1 MSQDHLPQDDSGAED
16 EHPTGGTGGNE
27 PERTEGT
34 PSAGGTGDSGSTGGS
49 AGTGDATGTPG
60 DPSGE
65 DPMKDMLR
73 QFLGD
78 AVDSPEV
85 DEMLSALG
93 LGGAAAPGG
102 AAGGAAGAAGAAD
115 NPMAAMMTNNPAAF
129 GAMQAQ
135 LQAMFSGGD
144 EAVNA
149 QLATDV
155 ARRAAAQ
162 GGDATVSDASQRD
175 VEQVGNVASLWLDAV
190 TDFSALDGTAR
201 VVSRA
206 EWVETTLPAWVEALT
221 PLAEGVN
228 EAVASSLT
236 DRLGDDPEALQS
248 QLPPGMALPGGMD
261 INAIMGQMAPM
272 MRQMSS
278 SMFSLQLGQAAGALS
293 HEVVSGT
300 DVGLPLVPD
309 EEVLMLP
316 ENVRAFADGLEIDP
330 AEVMLFLTVRES
342 ARQRLY
348 AGAPWVRS
356 QVLEAV
362 RAYGADM
369 RLDTEG
375 IESKLSSVDPTD
387 PEAMQSALAGGL
399 FHPEPSDAQKAALT
413 RLETWLAL
421 VEGWVDVVTDRATRG
436 TLPNADAL
444 AEVVRRR
451 RATQG
456 PAEKTFSGLV
466 GLELRP
472 RRLRDAAN
480 LFAAME
486 DRHGASARDA
496 VWDHPD
502 IAPDAGALDDV
513 LGYVEAWGRN
523 EPGEATGTDFD
534 AELAKLL
541 EDAAGDGASGTG
553 SPEDPEGPAPEDGS
567 DGSSGSPQG

>member
-1 MSQDHLPQDDSGAED
+1 MSQDNLPQDDAGADD
-16 EHPTGGTGGNE
+16 EH
-27 PERTEGT
+27 T
-34 PSAGGTGDSGSTGGS
+34 PGEGGS
-49 AGTGDATGTPG
+49 EQPT
-60 DPSGE
+60 

-93 LGGAAAPGG
+93 MGGAG
-102 AAGGAAGAAGAAD
+102 AGAAGAGGAAT
-115 NPMAAMMTNNPAAF
+115 NPMAAMMANNPAAF
-129 GAMQAQ
+129 GALQAQ
-135 LQAMFSGGD
+135 VQQMFAGGD
-144 EAVNA
+144 GPVNQ

-162 GGDATVSDASQRD
+162 GGDSSVGEAAQRD
-175 VEQVGNVASLWLDAV
+175 AEQVGNVASLWLDAATEFPAASGAV
-190 TDFSALDGTAR
+190 Q

-206 EWVETTLPAWVEALT
+206 EWVETTMPAWVEALT

-228 EAVASSLT
+228 SAVASSLT
-236 DRLGDDPEALQS
+236 DRLGDDPETLRS
-248 QLPPGMALPGGMD
+248 QLPPGMSLPGGMD
-261 INAIMGQMAPM
+261 MEAVMGQMAPM
-272 MRQMSS
+272 MERMSS

-293 HEVVSGT
+293 QEVVSGT
-300 DVGLPLVPD
+300 DVGLPLVP
-309 EEVLMLP
+309 EGRVLVLP
-316 ENVRAFADGLEIDP
+316 TNVRAFAEGLEIDP

-362 RAYGADM
+362 RSYAADM
-369 RLDTEG
+369 RLDTDG
-375 IESKLSSVDPTD
+375 IEAKLGSVDPTD
-387 PEAMQSALAGGL
+387 PEAMQSALSGGL
-399 FHPEPSDAQKAALT
+399 FHPEPSERQKAALT

-436 TLPNADAL
+436 TLPHADAL

-456 PAEKTFSGLV
+456 PAEKTFAGLV

-486 DRHGASARDA
+486 DKHGAAARDA

-502 IAPDAGALDDV
+502 IAPDAAALDDV
-513 LGYVEAWGRN
+513 LGYVERWGTN

-541 EDAAGDGASGTG
+541 QDEGGDGGAG
-553 SPEDPEGPAPEDGS
+553 AR
-567 DGSSGSPQG
+567 

>member
-1 MSQDHLPQDDSGAED
+1 MSQDNLPQGSSGADDGENRD
-16 EHPTGGTGGNE
+16 GEGPGN
-27 PERTEGT
+27 
-34 PSAGGTGDSGSTGGS
+34 
-49 AGTGDATGTPG
+49 
-60 DPSGE
+60 

-93 LGGAAAPGG
+93 LNGAGAPG
-102 AAGGAAGAAGAAD
+102 AGAGAGAVGG
-115 NPMAAMMTNNPAAF
+115 NPMAAMMANNPAAF

-135 LQAMFSGGD
+135 FQQMFAGGD

-149 QLATDV
+149 TLATDV

-162 GGDATVSDASQRD
+162 GGDSSVGEAAQRD
-175 VEQVGNVASLWLDAV
+175 VEQVSNVASLWLDAV
-190 TDFSALDGTAR
+190 TEFSALDGPAR

-206 EWVETTLPAWVEALT
+206 EWVESTMPSWVEALT
-221 PLAEGVN
+221 PLADGVN
-228 EAVASSLT
+228 DAVSASLT
-236 DRLGDDPEALQS
+236 DRLGDDPEALQQ
-248 QLPPGMALPGGMD
+248 QLPPGMGLPPGMD
-261 INAIMGQMAPM
+261 LSAIMGQMAPL
-272 MRQMSS
+272 MRKMSS
-278 SMFSLQLGQAAGALS
+278 SMFSMQLGQAAGALS

-300 DVGLPLVPD
+300 DVGLPLVSG
-309 EEVLMLP
+309 EQVLMLP
-316 ENVRAFADGLEIDP
+316 ANVRDFAEGLEIDP

-362 RAYGADM
+362 RAYAADM

-375 IESKLSSVDPTD
+375 IESKVAQVDPTD
-387 PEAMQSALAGGL
+387 PEAMQKVLADGL
-399 FHPEPSDAQKAALT
+399 FHPEPSESQKAALT

-436 TLPNADAL
+436 TLPHADAL

-472 RRLRDAAN
+472 RRMRDAAN

-486 DRHGASARDA
+486 DKHGAAARDA

-502 IAPDAGALDDV
+502 VAPDAAALDDV
-513 LGYVEAWGRN
+513 LGFVQAWGTSA
-523 EPGEATGTDFD
+523 PGEITGTDFD

-541 EDAAGDGASGTG
+541 DAEGSGSSGPSGSTGPAGDGPAQDDGDD
-553 SPEDPEGPAPEDGS
+553 SPQDGPAKG
-567 DGSSGSPQG
+567 

>member
-1 MSQDHLPQDDSGAED
+1 MSQDNLPQGSSGADDGENPD
-16 EHPTGGTGGNE
+16 GEGPGN
-27 PERTEGT
+27 
-34 PSAGGTGDSGSTGGS
+34 
-49 AGTGDATGTPG
+49 
-60 DPSGE
+60 

-93 LGGAAAPGG
+93 LNGAGAPG
-102 AAGGAAGAAGAAD
+102 AGAGAGAVGG
-115 NPMAAMMTNNPAAF
+115 NPMAAMMANNPAAF

-135 LQAMFSGGD
+135 FQQMFAGGD

-149 QLATDV
+149 TLATDV

-162 GGDATVSDASQRD
+162 GGDSSVGEASQRD
-175 VEQVGNVASLWLDAV
+175 VEQVSNVASLWLDAV
-190 TDFSALDGTAR
+190 TEFPALDGPAR

-206 EWVETTLPAWVEALT
+206 EWVESTMPSWVEALT
-221 PLAEGVN
+221 PLADGVN
-228 EAVASSLT
+228 DAVSASLT
-236 DRLGDDPEALQS
+236 DRLGDDPEALQQ
-248 QLPPGMALPGGMD
+248 QLPPGMGLPPGMD
-261 INAIMGQMAPM
+261 MSAIMGQMAPL
-272 MRQMSS
+272 MRKMSS
-278 SMFSLQLGQAAGALS
+278 SMFSMQLGQAAGALS

-300 DVGLPLVPD
+300 DVGLPLVGG
-309 EEVLMLP
+309 EQVLMLP
-316 ENVRAFADGLEIDP
+316 ANVRDFAEGLEIDP

-362 RAYGADM
+362 RAYAADM

-375 IESKLSSVDPTD
+375 IESKVAQVDPTD
-387 PEAMQSALAGGL
+387 PEAMQKVLADGL
-399 FHPEPSDAQKAALT
+399 FHPEPSESQKAALT

-436 TLPNADAL
+436 TLPHADAL

-472 RRLRDAAN
+472 RRMRDAAN

-486 DRHGASARDA
+486 EKHGAAARDA

-502 IAPDAGALDDV
+502 VAPDAAALDDV
-513 LGYVEAWGRN
+513 LGFVQAWGTSS
-523 EPGEATGTDFD
+523 PGEITGTDFD

-541 EDAAGDGASGTG
+541 DAEGSGSSGPSGSTGPAGDGPAQEDGDD
-553 SPEDPEGPAPEDGS
+553 SPQDGPARA
-567 DGSSGSPQG
+567 